1 MPVKT
6 CPIQSELIAFRSG
19 VLVLEQ
25 HLAVARHLK
34 ICADCRNRVATI
46 LPNMA
51 TDMPTST
58 TQAIFDEL
66 RPETTL
72 NDALMTTVGPYKI
85 IRMIGKGGMGIVYEA
100 EHEKLKNRVALKVL
114 PRSMVAEADLR
125 ARFRREW
132 EAIGRLDHPNIV
144 RALHAGEAD
153 GVPFL
158 ALELINGP
166 DFSKVVQRTG
176 ALSPPDAATAIRAV
190 ALGLSHAHMQ
200 GVIHRDVKPSNVL
213 LTEDGTVKLLD
224 MGLASLTAGVDSQI
238 TGSSYLGTADYMAP
252 EQWDD
257 AANATPRSDL
267 YSLGCVFYYLLAGQ
281 PPFTSPAYATPHAK
295 MRAHKERP
303 APLVLAAPPVI
314 AAILASLLE
323 KSPERRPLN
332 AMAVADALAPY
343 ATGKLDRLAMAALND
358 TGRAF
363 ADGPDTMPGIPS
375 FVTDE
380 PTSQPGFFRRWFAR
394 LRGKAADEN

>member
-1 MPVKT
+1 MPVTT
-6 CPIQSELIAFRSG
+6 CPIPAELIAFRSG

-34 ICADCRNRVATI
+34 VCAECRNRVAAI

-58 TQAIFDEL
+58 TQSIMDEL
-66 RPETTL
+66 RQETTL
-72 NDALMTTVGPYKI
+72 NDALLTTVGPYKI

-114 PRSMVAEADLR
+114 PRSMVAESDLR

-176 ALSPPDAATAIRAV
+176 ALSPPDAATAIR
-190 ALGLSHAHMQ
+190 
-200 GVIHRDVKPSNVL
+200 
-213 LTEDGTVKLLD
+213 
-224 MGLASLTAGVDSQI
+224 
-238 TGSSYLGTADYMAP
+238 
-252 EQWDD
+252 
-257 AANATPRSDL
+257 
-267 YSLGCVFYYLLAGQ
+267 
-281 PPFTSPAYATPHAK
+281 
-295 MRAHKERP
+295 
-303 APLVLAAPPVI
+303 
-314 AAILASLLE
+314 
-323 KSPERRPLN
+323 
-332 AMAVADALAPY
+332 
-343 ATGKLDRLAMAALND
+343 ND
-358 TGRAF
+358 
-363 ADGPDTMPGIPS
+363 
-375 FVTDE
+375 
-380 PTSQPGFFRRWFAR
+380 
-394 LRGKAADEN
+394 